1 MFFLFF
7 LGGLSSF
14 ITEDVYVGMIF
25 TYLSFLSGVRFCL
38 IFLNYQIFFF
48 ENDKLIVKNIFGK
61 NIFEEYYNDI
71 ELEEVASERL
81 NYIVGEYLINKSST
95 FASIIYYAGLLFWFP
110 RKTLFEMEY
119 YYVRLKADKYI
130 FLSNFF

>member
-25 TYLSFLSGVRFCL
+25 TYLSFLSGVRLCL

-95 FASIIYYAGLLFWFP
+95 FASIIYYAGLFFCFQERP
-110 RKTLFEMEY
+110 C
-119 YYVRLKADKYI
+119 LKWNI
-130 FLSNFF
+130 IM